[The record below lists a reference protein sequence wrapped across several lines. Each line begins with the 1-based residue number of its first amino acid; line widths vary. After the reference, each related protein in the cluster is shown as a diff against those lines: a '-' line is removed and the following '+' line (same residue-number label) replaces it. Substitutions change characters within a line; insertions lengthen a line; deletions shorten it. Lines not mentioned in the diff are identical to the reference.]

1 MRNKYMNS
9 LSAMQV
15 VEFLQL
21 PHIPLQGRVLIKI
34 IQHTTIK
41 SLEGNVNFHFSHT
54 KFTSHPVS
62 TLFRLHSVSYL
73 HEELDMLV
81 FSQEVFAERH
91 PLRHQVQ
98 EFLLPLQSLFP
109 ILFPSVSL
117 GAIGGT
123 RLRKGDYF
131 SCLTSNAQHSEAW
144 CMISI

>member
-81 FSQEVFAERH
+81 FSQEVFAEQH

-98 EFLLPLQSLFP
+98 EFLLPLQSLLP

-123 RLRKGDYF
+123 RLRKGDYV